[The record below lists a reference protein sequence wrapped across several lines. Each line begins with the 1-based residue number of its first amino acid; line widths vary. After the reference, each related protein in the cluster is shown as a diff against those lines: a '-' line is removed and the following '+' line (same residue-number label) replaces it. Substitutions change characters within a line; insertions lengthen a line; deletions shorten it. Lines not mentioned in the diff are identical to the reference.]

1 MTGKH
6 RKKIISIAV
15 SILVALNIWRWWP
28 ESPTQSVDA
37 GPVTVGA
44 FSVENFEVKASPVDS
59 LPPLSRDIFFPKK
72 IEVVKTGAAKRKVTA
87 PQAIQPEQTKT
98 PEEAARDDAQAEF
111 SQIQCVGI
119 SMRKDRAH
127 AYLINAGEPSLVS
140 KGDKVGN
147 RFVVENIESDG
158 VTLRDS
164 DTGFSGLIEV
174 SGKK

>member
-1 MTGKH
+1 
-6 RKKIISIAV
+6 
-15 SILVALNIWRWWP
+15 
-28 ESPTQSVDA
+28 
-37 GPVTVGA
+37 
-44 FSVENFEVKASPVDS
+44 
-59 LPPLSRDIFFPKK
+59 
-72 IEVVKTGAAKRKVTA
+72 
-87 PQAIQPEQTKT
+87 
-98 PEEAARDDAQAEF
+98 
-111 SQIQCVGI
+111 
-119 SMRKDRAH
+119 MRKDRAH